1 MSIVKSFLSRYYLLI
16 IREIFPTNQS
26 HERRSFMKK
35 AMLFVSL
42 LVATAML
49 LSACGTAATPTPAP
63 TAVPPTAVPPTAV
76 PPTAVPTAT
85 TNPLGTAADP
95 IVMAFAPSTSAQTLT
110 TGGQALADKL
120 KALTGYEFKVT
131 VPTNYAALIEAMGS
145 GNAEVGWLPPAAYI
159 VAKAKGYANVTA
171 VALRNGADHYAFQF
185 IANKARVD
193 DGTFKVYYDPTT
205 GKDTADA
212 ATALAQFAGKKPCYT
227 DPLSASGYLVPSG
240 FLASNSIKTLA
251 GAWVQGHPT
260 VVKSVYLSPKG
271 EICDFGAT
279 YVPMADVSSTFKDVN
294 DKVVTIWVSDPI
306 IPNDT
311 VAYGTNLPADMQQKI
326 TDALVQIGSTPDGLA
341 LLKGAGYS
349 WGGVKVVD
357 DSFFDDFRVY
367 LQSIHF
373 DFNNYNG

>member
-1 MSIVKSFLSRYYLLI
+1 
-16 IREIFPTNQS
+16 
-26 HERRSFMKK
+26 MKK

-63 TAVPPTAVPPTAV
+63 TAVPPVVVPPTAV
-76 PPTAVPTAT
+76 PVPT

-95 IVMAFAPSTSAQTLT
+95 IVMAFAPSTSSQTLT

-120 KALTGYEFKVT
+120 KVITGLEFKVT

-159 VAKAKGYANVTA
+159 VAKAKGYANVA
-171 VALRNGADHYAFQF
+171 IVALRNGSDHYAFQF

-193 DGTFKVYYDPTT
+193 AGTFKVYYDPAT

-240 FLASNSIKTLA
+240 FLASNGIKTLA

-260 VVKSVYLSPKG
+260 VVKSIYLSPAG

-279 YVPMADVSSTFKDVN
+279 YTPMADVSKTFADVN
-294 DKVVTIWVSDPI
+294 DKVAVV
-306 IPNDT
+306 
-311 VAYGTNLPADMQQKI
+311 YGGWLCGVDRE
-326 TDALVQIGSTPDGLA
+326 GSLCVRGVYDDEL
-341 LLKGAGYS
+341 GA
-349 WGGVKVVD
+349 V
-357 DSFFDDFRVY
+357 
-367 LQSIHF
+367 
-373 DFNNYNG
+373 